1 MGERAGFRSPLQL
14 PQHHLPPPA
23 MALGSAGYNSA
34 GQGWIWK
41 LSCLCV
47 VSDVCAFA
55 LIVNPR
61 GFSGIS
67 SCHLPPGSISASREA
82 PTSVAQEPLHP
93 GMVGPEEGSR
103 VS

>member
-1 MGERAGFRSPLQL
+1 
-14 PQHHLPPPA
+14 
-23 MALGSAGYNSA
+23 MALGSAGYNPA

-41 LSCLCV
+41 LNCLCV

-55 LIVNPR
+55 SIVNPR
-61 GFSGIS
+61 GFSGINS
-67 SCHLPPGSISASREA
+67 YHLPPGTLVPARQTSSREV

-93 GMVGPEEGSR
+93 GVVGPVEGSR